1 MDTAQ
6 AILLIAALDD
16 LDFITRQW
24 RIDNSHAAHWNLN
37 DTDYFAVI
45 KLFGTSGKVPII
57 YWKVLR
63 NDMLYKHISFEEV
76 LLSVPPN
83 IQEKLLF
90 NLDLFR

>member
-37 DTDYFAVI
+37 DTNYFIVVQ
-45 KLFGTSGKVPII
+45 LFGTGSYASII

-63 NDMLYKHISFEEV
+63 NDNIYKNISFEEI
-76 LLSVPPN
+76 LHSVPTS
-83 IQEKLLF
+83 IQERLLF